1 MRRASVLAALI
12 VSVFAVQSAS
22 AAVIGVRGGD
32 SGSEPMT
39 DPSFFPL
46 LQDDCTSAPQP
57 EQDPLA
63 GYYCVTYETGFVG
76 QDGFVFALDLQF
88 KDENGNLI
96 PVEMF
101 FGGLFENGI
110 APESDFTLRLDI
122 DEHTIRLCSDQS
134 LAGQAACGQVII
146 ESTDVVQIL
155 NVITQTHFRVFTDL
169 QDENELQNFV
179 SIQAINTVPNVPEP
193 ATLLLMGLGVAA
205 AAGRRFR
212 SRRQ

>member
-46 LQDDCTSAPQP
+46 LKDDCSSDPDG
-57 EQDPLA
+57 DPLTEA

-76 QDGFVFALDLQF
+76 EDGFVYALDLQF

-96 PVEMF
+96 PVETF
-101 FGGLFENGI
+101 TDI
-110 APESDFTLRLDI
+110 AAESDFTLRLDI
-122 DEHTIRLCSDQS
+122 DDFTIRLCSAQS
-134 LAGQAACGQVII
+134 FEGAVACGAIVI
-146 ESTDVVQIL
+146 ESSNFFQIL

-169 QDENELQNFV
+169 EDENGLQNFV

-193 ATLLLMGLGVAA
+193 ATLLLMGFGIAT
-205 AAGRRFR
+205 AAGRRLR
-212 SRRQ
+212 NRRQ